1 MNQQKRRI
9 VTLDFLW
16 YRFPTSGVE
25 TYLFVPPLVMFI
37 AASITATGGI
47 SGAFLLL
54 PFQVSVLHY
63 TSPGASATNFIYNIV
78 AIPGGVY
85 RYIRDGKFSW
95 TLFLSLMI
103 GTLPGVFFGY
113 WMRIVYLPDPKRFK
127 FFVGCVL
134 IYLGLRTIWSAL
146 GEFRKGGG
154 RPTQVKGRISREKFG
169 LKSMVE
175 FENRRYVF
183 SSIGVMVVALFVGV
197 IGGAYGIGGGALMAP
212 YLISVL
218 ELPVYIVSGAALCST
233 WVTSI
238 LGAIIYAVGPL
249 STPSAQT
256 SPDWLLGALFGLGGF
271 AGTYF
276 GAWLQK
282 YLPSSW
288 IKAVLGLIIVYIAVR
303 YVSPM
308 VMSFIAS

>member
-1 MNQQKRRI
+1 M
-9 VTLDFLW
+9 LDFLW

-25 TYLFVPPLVMFI
+25 TYLFVPPLVMFVT
-37 AASITATGGI
+37 ASITATGGI

-134 IYLGLRTIWSAL
+134 LYLGLRTIWSAW
-146 GEFRKGGG
+146 GEFRKEGG